1 MFAPLSETSEMQVTI
16 AARNKVT
23 ATARDWNHPV
33 PRRFLQGR
41 GGGFLSLGKCEKRD
55 DFQVESWAEHTKK
68 FWLDPL
74 GHKGFG

>member
-23 ATARDWNHPV
+23 ATARDRDHPA

-41 GGGFLSLGKCEKRD
+41 GGLSVSG
-55 DFQVESWAEHTKK
+55 QM
-68 FWLDPL
+68 
-74 GHKGFG
+74 

>member
-41 GGGFLSLGKCEKRD
+41 GGAFCL
-55 DFQVESWAEHTKK
+55 WANVKK
-68 FWLDPL
+68 EMIFKWKA
-74 GHKGFG
+74 GRNTQKNSG